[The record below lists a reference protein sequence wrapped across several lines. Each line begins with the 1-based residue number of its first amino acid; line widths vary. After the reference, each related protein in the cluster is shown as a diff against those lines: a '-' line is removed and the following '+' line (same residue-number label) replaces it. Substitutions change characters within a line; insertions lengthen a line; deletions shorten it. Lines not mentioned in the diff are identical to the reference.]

1 MAKKKLGRWFAEYIE
16 RSAKYCR
23 IGSILLVP
31 GSLIVGF
38 VTYWI
43 VWVTLW
49 AGIKPLLGLSYT
61 AIDYLSLLIIV
72 ILFVWQFLRGSQFEE
87 TYRFAGESET
97 GTISLNLA
105 RANGNGWVLL
115 FDPGIAHAF
124 VRVIALLY
132 LTAPRMLGLALM
144 LHHKAER
151 LKRMDVPLCTRIIG
165 RLVRAQGRV
174 SFEDLARDFPE
185 ADLAQ
190 MIQPLA
196 DVDGVVFLDKK
207 GPGMTLAPR
216 FLEDFN
222 EWTTRNSQAAEDF
235 E

>member
-1 MAKKKLGRWFAEYIE
+1 MSEDGEHAALVTESLHGLAGLGVEAGVEELDSNFSGEAAAGVHLGEVDLAEAALAEQIAE
-16 RSAKYCR
+16 AE
-23 IGSILLVP
+23 LTVA
-31 GSLIVGF
+31 GF
-38 VTYWI
+38 
-43 VWVTLW
+43 
-49 AGIKPLLGLSYT
+49 
-61 AIDYLSLLIIV
+61 
-72 ILFVWQFLRGSQFEE
+72 WQFLRGSQFEE

-190 MIQPLA
+190 MIQPLT